1 MLDLLLSVPGMRD
14 HWLFWLAAYLAIG
27 LRIGL
32 KEALKTRADLR
43 RQDVA
48 DSLWPTVAV
57 LTLFWIFLPAAKFVF
72 WLILCWD
79 VLQIRRAD
87 AREAALYRG
96 SAPAPASPRIGP
108 SGPAATP
115 APSLVG
121 RKPTLVIV
129 DEHYPAARR
138 PFLARLFRRRPNV

>member
-1 MLDLLLSVPGMRD
+1 MMRELIAAIAP
-14 HWLFWLAAYLAIG
+14 HWPALALAAYLAIG

-32 KEALKTRADLR
+32 KEALKTRANLR

-79 VLQIRRAD
+79 VLQNRRAD
-87 AREAALYRG
+87 AREAR
-96 SAPAPASPRIGP
+96 
-108 SGPAATP
+108 
-115 APSLVG
+115 
-121 RKPTLVIV
+121 
-129 DEHYPAARR
+129 
-138 PFLARLFRRRPNV
+138 NV